1 MHLSS
6 DLGLGARAIE
16 GLPYFR
22 DRMID
27 FAFHLFGVHDVFVS
41 DRKECKR
48 KDSEWPLSSRDEFSH
63 AFCEHCERYSVH
75 DCDRLIA
82 EMYAASRQKAPAFS
96 V

>member
-27 FAFHLFGVHDVFVS
+27 FAFHLVGVHDVFVR
-41 DRKECKR
+41 DRE
-48 KDSEWPLSSRDEFSH
+48 E
-63 AFCEHCERYSVH
+63 
-75 DCDRLIA
+75 
-82 EMYAASRQKAPAFS
+82 
-96 V
+96 

>member
-1 MHLSS
+1 MLPPPTPRPRRGNTCPRIRDDLSS

-41 DRKECKR
+41 DRNECKR
-48 KDSEWPLSSRDEFSH
+48 KDSEWPLSSLSSH
-63 AFCEHCERYSVH
+63 MLSVNTV
-75 DCDRLIA
+75 IA
-82 EMYAASRQKAPAFS
+82 ILYTIAIA
-96 V
+96 